1 VVGGALLAENAGAA
15 LGEIESVSNQIAQLV
30 QNISGSAR
38 QQAATSAHISRTMQV
53 LREISQ
59 QTADNT
65 SATSSAIGRLADLSA
80 LLRKSVTGFRLPQ
93 ETPKPAA
100 PTGKRAV
107 ARPAAAPAP
116 VPEPEPPARR
126 AGAGG

>member
-1 VVGGALLAENAGAA
+1 MLAENAGAA
-15 LGEIESVSNQIAQLV
+15 LDEIEDVSNQIAQLV
-30 QNISGSAR
+30 QNISSSAR

-80 LLRKSVTGFRLPQ
+80 QLRKSVTGFRLPQ
-93 ETPKPAA
+93 EVTRPQPARKPAA
-100 PTGKRAV
+100 S
-107 ARPAAAPAP
+107 RPVNAPEA
-116 VPEPEPPARR
+116 PARR
-126 AGAGG
+126 ASVGG